1 MEQENYLLK
10 SSLDESNQR
19 LRKLQVEM
27 EYRKSMRQVPKAP
40 FTTST
45 PENLQQQ
52 SGIGESY
59 PHNSKPASVTTKKR
73 LKYCNI
79 LPEMQSLA
87 FVVDEQQT
95 AQSRQPRAKETCKG
109 KVDENKDFR
118 NGNSNGD
125 DHELFVQ
132 SFEKSNALIQG
143 IFKEKDALQKQLE
156 LSRQQLR
163 NKSQQRV
170 LS

>member
-1 MEQENYLLK
+1 LEQENYLLK

-19 LRKLQVEM
+19 LRKMQVEM

-45 PENLQQQ
+45 PEYSQQLE
-52 SGIGESY
+52 IGQSY
-59 PHNSKPASVTTKKR
+59 PQKPKSPPLTKKR
-73 LKYCNI
+73 LKYGNV
-79 LPEMQSLA
+79 LPEIQSLA
-87 FVVDEQQT
+87 FVVDKQKT
-95 AQSRQPRAKETCKG
+95 KTLPRVKNTREEKMDKG
-109 KVDENKDFR
+109 N
-118 NGNSNGD
+118 NGSED

-163 NKSQQRV
+163 NKN
-170 LS
+170 